1 VEKRM
6 KVLVTSVVK
15 NDHISKKICRLS
27 VEFDLEIKPGQFF
40 MLKTTDDAFLLPRPL
55 SVNDVNGNIVSFLY
69 RIEGKGTKTISSL
82 HENDKI
88 QVFGPLGKG
97 FDISNLKGKTAV
109 IGGGIGVAPLLYL
122 CKVLGKKADV
132 YLGYKDSEN
141 MYIFD
146 EFKSLAGRCVIVTED
161 GSYGEKGYVTDYVDY
176 EHYDAVAAC
185 GPEIMMNKIAHICK
199 TQNIKCYLSLERRM
213 ACGMGACLG
222 CTIETKAGNKRV
234 CKDGPV
240 FDSEELI

>member
-15 NDHISKKICRLS
+15 NDHISKNICRLS
-27 VEFDLEIKPGQFF
+27 VEFDLEVKPGQFF

-97 FDISNLKGKTAV
+97 FDISCSTSEPCQQ
-109 IGGGIGVAPLLYL
+109 IWSLLARLQYILILFSLFVNKKFKYL
-122 CKVLGKKADV
+122 W
-132 YLGYKDSEN
+132 
-141 MYIFD
+141 I
-146 EFKSLAGRCVIVTED
+146 
-161 GSYGEKGYVTDYVDY
+161 
-176 EHYDAVAAC
+176 
-185 GPEIMMNKIAHICK
+185 
-199 TQNIKCYLSLERRM
+199 
-213 ACGMGACLG
+213 
-222 CTIETKAGNKRV
+222 
-234 CKDGPV
+234 
-240 FDSEELI
+240 

>member
-1 VEKRM
+1 M
-6 KVLVTSVVK
+6 KVITTPVVK
-15 NDHISKKICRLS
+15 NQEISKNIRRLS
-27 VEFDLEIKPGQFF
+27 VEFDSVIKPGQFF

-55 SVNDVNGNIVSFLY
+55 SVNDVNDNIVSFLY
-69 RIEGKGTKTISSL
+69 RIEGKGTKRISSL
-82 HENDKI
+82 KENDKI

-97 FDISNLKGKTAV
+97 FDLENLKGKTAV
-109 IGGGIGVAPLLYL
+109 IGGGIGIAPLLYL

-146 EFKSLAGRCVIVTED
+146 EFKSFTDRCIIVTED
-161 GSYGEKGYVTDYVDY
+161 GSFGEKGFVTDYVDY
-176 EHYDAVAAC
+176 EKYDAIAAC
-185 GPEIMMNKIAHICK
+185 GPEAMMNKLVSVCK
-199 TQNIKCYLSLERRM
+199 AKNIKCYLSLERRM

-222 CTIETKAGNKRV
+222 CTVETKAGNKRA

-240 FDSEELI
+240 FDSEELV

>member
-1 VEKRM
+1 M

-15 NDHISKKICRLS
+15 NDHISKNICRLS

-141 MYIFD
+141 TCVVIRFLAFFVRPLILLSNVSIAPDFSRIPPKESPKKPKDTVHIIYCIPPLLR
-146 EFKSLAGRCVIVTED
+146 SLLTASTPTSITN
-161 GSYGEKGYVTDYVDY
+161 
-176 EHYDAVAAC
+176 
-185 GPEIMMNKIAHICK
+185 P
-199 TQNIKCYLSLERRM
+199 
-213 ACGMGACLG
+213 
-222 CTIETKAGNKRV
+222 
-234 CKDGPV
+234 
-240 FDSEELI
+240 

>member
-15 NDHISKKICRLS
+15 NDHISKNICRLS

-176 EHYDAVAAC
+176 EHYDA
-185 GPEIMMNKIAHICK
+185 GHPKHQRQIG
-199 TQNIKCYLSLERRM
+199 LPDR
-213 ACGMGACLG
+213 
-222 CTIETKAGNKRV
+222 
-234 CKDGPV
+234 
-240 FDSEELI
+240 